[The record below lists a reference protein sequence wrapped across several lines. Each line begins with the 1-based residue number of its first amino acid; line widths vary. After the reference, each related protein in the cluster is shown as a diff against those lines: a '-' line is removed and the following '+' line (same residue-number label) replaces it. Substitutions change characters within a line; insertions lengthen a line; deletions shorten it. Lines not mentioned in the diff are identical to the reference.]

1 MKRWILIVMVS
12 LFLMSCG
19 AATTVAPT
27 ATMEPTATVAAEEP
41 TPTVEVV
48 PTAEPK
54 IKVLV
59 ATDATW
65 PPFEYID
72 EKSKEIIGF
81 DIDLMKAIADKA
93 GLEVEFVNVAWEAL
107 LAGMAQCQFDAA
119 ISSISITE
127 DRKPNML
134 FSDPY
139 YTVGQQIVVAA
150 DNTDIQGLEDLKGK
164 RVGAQISTTGAIEV
178 GKIEGAKLVN
188 FNTIGLAFQ
197 ALMNGD
203 VDAVVA
209 DNVMALG
216 YVGKYP
222 DKLKAVGEPFTGESI
237 AIAVCKTKPELLAK
251 INAGL
256 AAVMDEGIIDIL
268 SLDRT
273 RPQNIV
279 Y

>member
-1 MKRWILIVMVS
+1 MKRWIVCVLIA
-12 LFLMSCG
+12 LFLVSCQ

-27 ATMEPTATVAAEEP
+27 KTVKPADTAVTEPTATVKLE
-41 TPTVEVV
+41 
-48 PTAEPK
+48 PTAESK
-54 IKVLV
+54 LKVTI

-72 EKSKEIIGF
+72 ETSKAIIGF
-81 DIDLMKAIADKA
+81 DIDLMNAIAAKA
-93 GLEVEFVNVAWEAL
+93 NLEVEFVNVAWDAL
-107 LAGMAQCQFDAA
+107 LAGVAQCQYDAA

-127 DRKPNML
+127 ERKANML

-150 DNTDIQGLEDLKGK
+150 DNTDITGVNSLKGK
-164 RVGAQISTTGAIEV
+164 RVGAQISTTGAELV
-178 GKIEGAKLVN
+178 SGIEGAELVN

-222 DKLKAVGEPFTGESI
+222 DKLKAVGEPLTGESI
-237 AIAVCKTKPELLAK
+237 GIAVCKTKPELLAK

-256 AAVMDEGIIDIL
+256 AAVLDEGIIETL
-268 SLDRT
+268 NAKWVKT
-273 RPQNIV
+273 MNV
-279 Y
+279 GE